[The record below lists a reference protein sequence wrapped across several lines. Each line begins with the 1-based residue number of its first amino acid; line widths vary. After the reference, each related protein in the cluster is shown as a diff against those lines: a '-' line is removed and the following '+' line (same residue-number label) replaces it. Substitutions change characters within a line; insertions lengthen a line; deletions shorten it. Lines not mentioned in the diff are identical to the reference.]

1 MTLFS
6 ASHATKVLALALA
19 LAAGGMMP
27 AEARDRN
34 SDIGWSDNSNADW
47 SNGSFIGRSIER
59 REHRDWRPRERH
71 RDWRRDDRR
80 VERHRDRHWRKDR
93 NFYGGAISAYRD
105 PGNGTYFY
113 IDSDRFI
120 DGIDTPLTANR
131 GPKVIVVTP
140 GQNGCSWEAGVC
152 VIRPGS

>member
-6 ASHATKVLALALA
+6 APHATKVLALAVA
-19 LAAGGMMP
+19 LAAGGMTP
-27 AEARDRN
+27 VAARDRTP
-34 SDIGWSDNSNADW
+34 DTGWSDNSGADW
-47 SNGSFIGRSIER
+47 SKGSFIGRSIER
-59 REHRDWRPRERH
+59 REHRQWRPRDRY
-71 RDWRRDDRR
+71 RDDRR

-105 PGNGTYFY
+105 KGNSIYFY
-113 IDSDRFI
+113 IDRERYYDDLF
-120 DGIDTPLTANR
+120 DAPLAENH

-152 VIRPGS
+152 VIRPGL